1 MRHTSNCI
9 VGHVANMI
17 GYGGVTYKQTPH
29 ITYLAIKTTEYQP
42 KKHTALKSSKFQFM
56 FLPNPPSPFT
66 LHNIMQLCDVL
77 QFQSFR
83 YKRTCKP

>member
-17 GYGGVTYKQTPH
+17 GYGGVTYKQIPH

-42 KKHTALKSSKFQFM
+42 KKFTALKCSKFQFM
-56 FLPNPPSPFT
+56 LLPNPPPPFT
-66 LHNIMQLCDVL
+66 LHYIL
-77 QFQSFR
+77 
-83 YKRTCKP
+83 YTRTL